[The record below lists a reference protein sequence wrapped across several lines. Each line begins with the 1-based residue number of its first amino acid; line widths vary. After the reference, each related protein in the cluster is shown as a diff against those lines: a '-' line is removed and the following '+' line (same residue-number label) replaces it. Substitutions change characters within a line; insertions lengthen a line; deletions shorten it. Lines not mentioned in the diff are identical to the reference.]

1 MPHYSYITRCESF
14 SAAHRLHSP
23 LMNAEDNL
31 AIYGKCNHPNS
42 HGHNYK
48 VEVTMKGKVDPVTGM
63 VINIKDLKECL
74 QVVMENLDH
83 RNLDKDVEYF
93 FNKPSTTENLA
104 IYIWNEFQKIYMV
117 HANAPVRTARLYRVK
132 IYETDSNHVEYM
144 GEETPE

>member
-1 MPHYSYITRCESF
+1 MVTTIKVHTSI
-14 SAAHRLHSP
+14 
-23 LMNAEDNL
+23 D
-31 AIYGKCNHPNS
+31 AIEHDQSKLLINENW
-42 HGHNYK
+42 NDI

-104 IYIWNEFQKIYMV
+104 IYIWNEFQKVYLS
-117 HANAPVRTARLYRVK
+117 HANAPVHSARLYRVK
-132 IYETDSNHVEYM
+132 ICETDSNHVEYM
-144 GEETPE
+144 GEETNE

>member
-1 MPHYSYITRCESF
+1 
-14 SAAHRLHSP
+14 
-23 LMNAEDNL
+23 
-31 AIYGKCNHPNS
+31 
-42 HGHNYK
+42 
-48 VEVTMKGKVDPVTGM
+48 MKGKVDPVTGM

-74 QVVMENLDH
+74 QFVLENLDH

-132 IYETDSNHVEYM
+132 ICETDNNHVEYM
-144 GEETPE
+144 GEETSE

>member
-1 MPHYSYITRCESF
+1 MANVTIPT
-14 SAAHRLHSP
+14 
-23 LMNAEDNL
+23 LMVTTIKVHTSID
-31 AIYGKCNHPNS
+31 AIEHDQSKLLINENW
-42 HGHNYK
+42 NDI

-104 IYIWNEFQKIYMV
+104 IYIWNEFQKVYLS
-117 HANAPVRTARLYRVK
+117 HANAPVHSARLYRVK
-132 IYETDSNHVEYM
+132 ICETDSNHVEYM
-144 GEETPE
+144 GEETNE